1 MLFKR
6 LGGHRRD
13 DVMREQRTIAGPAIC
28 AGIGV
33 HTGER
38 VRLVVSP
45 APADAGIVFLRTD
58 LSGDN
63 RIEAHAAYVTDTV
76 LGTSLENG
84 VGASVSTV
92 EHFLAACSGLG
103 LDNLLVEIDGPEL
116 PILDGSAGPFVRL
129 LEQAGA
135 RALPVPRRV
144 IRILEPVAVEEGAK
158 RAALLPDPDSETLT
172 LDATIRFADPAI
184 GVQRR
189 TMRLT
194 REDFLADIAD
204 ARTFGFMADVERL
217 RAHGRGLGA
226 SLDNAVVV
234 ENGKVVNPEGLRFE
248 DEFVRH
254 KMLDAIG
261 DLALAGGRIAGRYEA
276 DQPGHAMNARLV
288 RELLRARHA
297 WRWES
302 LGEPVYAAAGA

>member
-1 MLFKR
+1 
-6 LGGHRRD
+6 
-13 DVMREQRTIAGPAIC
+13 MREQRTIAGPALC

-33 HTGER
+33 HSGAH

-45 APADAGIVFLRTD
+45 APADSGIVFVRTD
-58 LSGDN
+58 LPGDN

-76 LGTSLENG
+76 LGTSIENG
-84 VGASVSTV
+84 VGAGIATV
-92 EHFLAACSGLG
+92 EHFLAACAGLG
-103 LDNLLVEIDGPEL
+103 LDNLLVEVDGPEL

-135 RALPVPRRV
+135 RTLPTPRRV
-144 IRILEPVAVEEGAK
+144 IRILEPIVVESGAK
-158 RAALLPDPDSETLT
+158 RAALLPDPESETLS
-172 LDATIRFADPAI
+172 LDVTIRFDDPAI
-184 GVQRR
+184 GVQTRS
-189 TMRLT
+189 TRLT
-194 REDFLADIAD
+194 RDDFLSDIAD
-204 ARTFGFMADVERL
+204 ARTFGFMADVEKL

-276 DQPGHAMNARLV
+276 DQPGHALNARLV
-288 RELLRARHA
+288 RELLRARQSWA
-297 WRWES
+297 WES
-302 LGEPVYAAAGA
+302 LGEPILAAAAS

>member
-1 MLFKR
+1 
-6 LGGHRRD
+6 
-13 DVMREQRTIAGPAIC
+13 MREQRTIAGPAMC

-33 HTGER
+33 HTGAR
-38 VRLVVSP
+38 MRLVVSP
-45 APADAGIVFLRTD
+45 APADAGVVFVRTD

-63 RIEAHAAYVTDTV
+63 RIEAHAAFVTDTV
-76 LGTSLENG
+76 LGTTLENG
-84 VGASVSTV
+84 AGASIATV
-92 EHFLAACSGLG
+92 EHLLSACSGLG
-103 LDNLLVEIDGPEL
+103 LDNLLIEIDGPEV

-135 RALPVPRRV
+135 KTLPAPRRV
-144 IRILEPVAVEEGAK
+144 IRILEPIVVEEGAK
-158 RAALLPDPDSETLT
+158 RAALLPDPQSETLT
-172 LDATIRFADPAI
+172 LDVTIRFTDPAI

-189 TMRLT
+189 VARLT
-194 REDFLADIAD
+194 REDFLSDIAD

-234 ENGKVVNPEGLRFE
+234 ENGRVVNPEGLRFE

-261 DLALAGGRIAGRYEA
+261 DLALAGGRIAGRFEA
-276 DQPGHAMNARLV
+276 DQPGHAMNARLI
-288 RELLRARHA
+288 REVLRARNA
-297 WRWES
+297 WCWES
-302 LGEPVYAAAGA
+302 LGQPVYAAAGA